1 MNHTRTL
8 AALCTGAAIVLQA
21 ACGGADLDTSHE
33 ANPSSPSAPPAPA
46 PTPSPAPAPTE
57 APASVSITD
66 FGAVCNGSID
76 NTGAIARAVAA
87 ARRLGHTVLVPA
99 GVCAYGDVIRLDGV
113 KLTGVGDSSVLHAL
127 NPNREAIFL
136 SGDGAGVSRVRLAG
150 ARSNVRQAAW
160 EATRITAYGAT
171 NFVIDNVTIDG
182 SAAAGIQT
190 ARAASNGR
198 ISNNRIRDTLS
209 DSIHVT
215 DRASHITITNNRIE
229 NSGDDGIAVVSY
241 RSNGGVVS
249 HVTARDNVV
258 LNNRWGRQ
266 MSVVGGNDVLYEN
279 NRLDNNLAAAACL
292 YVAQESG
299 YATYGSSEVVL
310 RRNSLSRCGGGSTGH
325 GAVMLY
331 SDGQEANNAI
341 TIERNDIAQ
350 SPRGIRIFSAMNTRV
365 TVDSNRVAGAS
376 TPFDIVTP
384 GVSFTP
390 YTSGPV
396 GYEAP

>member
-1 MNHTRTL
+1 M
-8 AALCTGAAIVLQA
+8 A
-21 ACGGADLDTSHE
+21 
-33 ANPSSPSAPPAPA
+33 
-46 PTPSPAPAPTE
+46 
-57 APASVSITD
+57 ITD
-66 FGAVCNGSID
+66 FGAVCDGRFD
-76 NTGAIARAVAA
+76 NTSAIARAISAA
-87 ARRLGHTVLVPA
+87 KRLGHTVLVPA

-113 KLTGVGDSSVLHAL
+113 KLAGTGDNSVLHAL

-136 SGDGAGVSRVRLAG
+136 SGDGAAVSRVRLAG

-160 EATRITAYGAT
+160 EATRVTAFGAT

-190 ARAASNGR
+190 ARGASHGS
-198 ISNNRIRDTLS
+198 ITNNRIRDTLS
-209 DSIHVT
+209 DSIHIT
-215 DRASHITITNNRIE
+215 DRASHITISNNRIE

-241 RSNGGVVS
+241 RGDGGVVA

-266 MSVVGGNDVLYEN
+266 MSVVGGNNVLYEN
-279 NRLDNNLAAAACL
+279 NRLENNLAAAACL
-292 YVAQESG
+292 YVAQEAG

-310 RRNSLSRCGGGSTGH
+310 RRNSLRRCGGTTGH

-331 SDGQEANNAI
+331 SDGQEANTSI
-341 TIERNDIAQ
+341 DIVRNDIDQ
-350 SPRGIRIFSAMNTRV
+350 SPRGIRIFSPMNTRV
-365 TVDSNRVAGAS
+365 TVDSNRVTGAT

-396 GYEAP
+396 GYEGP